1 MEEESVDSDKFVE
14 KSASTTKKRFIPEVQ
29 IGDANVDWD

>member
-14 KSASTTKKRFIPEVQ
+14 KSASTTKKRFIPEV
-29 IGDANVDWD
+29 